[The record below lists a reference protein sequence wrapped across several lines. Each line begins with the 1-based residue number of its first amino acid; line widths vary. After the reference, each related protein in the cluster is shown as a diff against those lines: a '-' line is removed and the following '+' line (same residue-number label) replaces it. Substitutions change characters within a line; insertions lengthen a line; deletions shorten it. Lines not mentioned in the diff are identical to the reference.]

1 MRRKLIRTLTFLFG
15 LYFVLE
21 FLLPKEI
28 GGDFDKSG
36 IRSPAVLHD
45 AESGEYQL
53 YYVGTYNR
61 REQAVGVATST
72 DALTWEKSAANP
84 VVRSTLFGS
93 VDRLGFSSLS
103 IVRTDEGYEL
113 YYLGSDMDRH
123 RTICW
128 ASSPDGVHWE
138 KRGRIQFRGDTPWRQ
153 RDEAEESF
161 SRHRYTKL
169 QAIAAARTDGETS
182 LLIAHTNIVGRTHVL
197 VAELSGPGPKW
208 AVKSKPLALR
218 GIPRVEQITSL
229 SYVERNGVP
238 ELWMLFA
245 NGTVYR
251 ASLAPDGVAE
261 QVSFAK
267 RLDAGKA
274 AEGAEVE
281 TKDVLPDT
289 INEIT
294 VTASDEGY
302 RMWYTRLSEGLE
314 AEEPGEKSH
323 VFSAT
328 SADGMVWHIL
338 EEEPPTYE
346 FFQLTLTVPIAERPP
361 LFSSGK
367 RARPTYL
374 SRGSVFAGKFLM
386 IIGAFAIGLGAVN
399 MCLVHG
405 RRIAKAQRGLHN
417 SAIFFVCLVSM
428 FCFTMFGKPVSDK
441 LKAQEVKS
449 GEAAAPAGEAA
460 EEAAEGAG
468 EGAAE
473 EAVEQYPAGR
483 RFLANAYDF
492 VFYNVQMNLGA
503 SVFALLSFYM
513 VGAAFRSFRI
523 RSAEAV
529 FLVLSAVIVLLGQ
542 IPLGTAI
549 SKQLP
554 EKFTLPAMSDYLLNV
569 FNAAAY
575 RGVII
580 GMAMAALST
589 SVRLWLGLEKGMFHG
604 T

>member
-1 MRRKLIRTLTFLFG
+1 MRKKLIRTLTFFFG

-28 GGDFDKSG
+28 GGDFDKAEV
-36 IRSPAVLHD
+36 RSPAVLYD
-45 AESGEYQL
+45 AESGECRL
-53 YYVGTYNR
+53 YYVGTYDR
-61 REQAVGVATST
+61 REQAVGLATST

-84 VVRSTLFGS
+84 VVPSTLFGS

-103 IVRTDEGYEL
+103 VVRTDEGYEL

-128 ASSPDGVHWE
+128 ASSPDGVEWKKH
-138 KRGRIQFRGDTPWRQ
+138 GRIQFRGRTPWRQ
-153 RDEAEESF
+153 RDEAKESL
-161 SRHRYTKL
+161 SRHWYTRP
-169 QAIAAARTDGETS
+169 QAIAAARTDGRTS
-182 LLIAHTNIVGRTHVL
+182 LLIAHTNVEGRTEIL
-197 VAELSGPGPKW
+197 IAEPSDSGSTW
-208 AVKSKPLALR
+208 SVKVRPIPLK
-218 GIPRVEQITSL
+218 GIPDVKKIASL
-229 SYVERNGVP
+229 SYVEKSGVP
-238 ELWMLFA
+238 ELWMFFT

-289 INEIT
+289 IKEIT

-338 EEEPPTYE
+338 EEEPLTYR
-346 FFQLTLTVPIAERPP
+346 FFHLTLELPVVEKPP
-361 LFSSGK
+361 LFSSGR

-386 IIGAFAIGLGAVN
+386 VIGAFAIGLGAVN

-417 SAIFFVCLVSM
+417 SAIFFVCLVAM

-449 GEAAAPAGEAA
+449 GEAAAPAGEA
-460 EEAAEGAG
+460 G
-468 EGAAE
+468 E

>member
-1 MRRKLIRTLTFLFG
+1 MRRKLIRTLTFLCG

-36 IRSPAVLHD
+36 IQSPAVLHD

-53 YYVGTYNR
+53 YYVGTYDR
-61 REQAVGVATST
+61 RRQAVGLATST

-103 IVRTDEGYEL
+103 VVRTNEGYEL

-128 ASSPDGVHWE
+128 ASSADGVAWE
-138 KRGRIQFRGDTPWRQ
+138 KRGRLPFQGGTPWRQ
-153 RDEAEESF
+153 RDEAEQSVA
-161 SRHRYTKL
+161 RHRYTTL
-169 QAIAAARTDGETS
+169 QAIAAARTDGKTS
-182 LLIAHTNIVGRTHVL
+182 LLIAHTNVVGRTEVL
-197 VAELSGPGPKW
+197 VAEPSDSGPTWNVTPEPI
-208 AVKSKPLALR
+208 PLK
-218 GIPRVEQITSL
+218 GIPDIEKMTSL
-229 SYVERNGVP
+229 SYVDKDGVP
-238 ELWMLFA
+238 ELWMLFG

-261 QVSFAK
+261 QVAFAK
-267 RLDAGKA
+267 RLDAGTA
-274 AEGAEVE
+274 AEAEAEAEGEGVE
-281 TKDVLPDT
+281 TTDVLPDT
-289 INEIT
+289 VNEIA
-294 VTASDEGY
+294 VTASDDEY
-302 RMWYTRLSEGLE
+302 RMWYTQVSESLE

-328 SADGMVWHIL
+328 STDGAVWYIL
-338 EEEPPTYE
+338 DEE
-346 FFQLTLTVPIAERPP
+346 LTLPVAERAP
-361 LFSSGK
+361 LFSSG
-367 RARPTYL
+367 RRSQSTYL
-374 SRGSVFAGKFLM
+374 SKGSVFAGKFLM

-405 RRIAKAQRGLHN
+405 RRIAKAQEGMHN

-428 FCFTMFGKPVSDK
+428 FCFTMLGKPVSDK
-441 LKAQEVKS
+441 LKEEKVKS
-449 GEAAAPAGEAA
+449 AEAGAEAAAPAGEAV
-460 EEAAEGAG
+460 EEAG
-468 EGAAE
+468 EE
-473 EAVEQYPAGR
+473 YPVWRTRVAY
-483 RFLANAYDF
+483 AYDF
-492 VFYNVQMNLGA
+492 VFYHVQRNLGA

-549 SKQLP
+549 SRQLP
-554 EKFTLPAMSDYLLNV
+554 EKFTLPKMSDYLLNV

-589 SVRLWLGLEKGMFHG
+589 SLRLWLGLEKGMFHG